1 MNFIYTRSPAY
12 LRPRREMLQPQDV
25 PVLLRQITEQQK
37 TYGILYQRNVLLYN
51 ELMQAKATI
60 EHLRAEESH

>member
-1 MNFIYTRSPAY
+1 MQ
-12 LRPRREMLQPQDV
+12 QPQDV

>member
-1 MNFIYTRSPAY
+1 MQQLP
-12 LRPRREMLQPQDV
+12 DV
-25 PVLLRQITEQQK
+25 PALLRQITEHQE
-37 TYGILYQRNVLLYN
+37 TYRILYQRNVLLYD

>member
-1 MNFIYTRSPAY
+1 VNFVYTRSPVY
-12 LRPRREMLQPQDV
+12 LRPRREMQQPQDV
-25 PVLLRQITEQQK
+25 PALLRQITEQQE
-37 TYGILYQRNVLLYN
+37 TYGILYERNVLLYN